1 MCCVG
6 GKNQWLY
13 IYNRRFQVDFS
24 KSATTCLWV
33 SPCAMLWVMA
43 DKNDK
48 RIVFYLDEESAAALT
63 VVAAGADRPVSWVVR
78 QVVLN
83 WLEDSRRAQG

>member
-1 MCCVG
+1 MCEG
-6 GKNQWLY
+6 AESQWFY

-48 RIVFYLDEESAAALT
+48 
-63 VVAAGADRPVSWVVR
+63 
-78 QVVLN
+78 N

>member
-13 IYNRRFQVDFS
+13 IYNRQFQVDFS

-43 DKNDK
+43 YKNDK
-48 RIVFYLDEESAAALT
+48 RIVFS
-63 VVAAGADRPVSWVVR
+63 R
-78 QVVLN
+78 
-83 WLEDSRRAQG
+83 WLERERERAQS